1 MRKILLNLEISTK
14 CRAACSMCPRKHV
27 PKNKF
32 IDDDLVNIISKELDD
47 TFWEIDLSGRGE
59 PTLHPK
65 FHELSR
71 IIKNNSNTQLA
82 VVTTADNLTDKV
94 NDTFREYIDVI
105 RLSVSSYDEKI
116 FKKVHCGLNYN
127 KIWDN
132 IKRLGNEHAYKTVIH
147 LTGGSVIYEGLEI
160 TVEKLR
166 EIGFREFRLFP
177 LWNRAGDNEVK
188 AKEEEFRHDIIEK
201 LGLRSSESEY
211 DGGNSSDYINDYKR
225 NKLTNPKYCI
235 VGDSS
240 LFITYNGDIL
250 GCFQDFS
257 GKCIV
262 ANIRNSNLKDIIKHK
277 KDKVGR
283 YEFCSNCNSNIAI
296 LNITNKKNKIMNYQ
310 LSVGFNGKKDTLLK
324 IINSSNKVGDVY
336 TGGLSGKIYGGRF
349 QYEDSYEKIKENIEI
364 CHKHGITL
372 SITLNSPSGVPEK
385 SDKIWWDDIA
395 NYLCELESIGVD
407 KVICSHP
414 FLISLAKEKTNL
426 IVVASTIAEIS
437 NVRSA
442 LYYEE
447 LGADIIVPS
456 VSINH
461 DLKELILM
469 KDNLQHAT
477 LKILV
482 NEVCLG
488 NCPYRRFHHAHLS
501 KANHRNYDIDYTS
514 SCTKKYLDN
523 PYLFLTNNVIRP
535 EDLKLYEGICDNFK
549 LVGRTIEDDI
559 LVNMIKAYGNE
570 YYDGN
575 LLDILDNRFQRVI
588 NIPNNKLNELI
599 YKKMKCDKNCAK
611 CGYCKDLYTTIQ
623 NEFV

>member
-177 LWNRAGDNEVK
+177 LWNRAGDNE
-188 AKEEEFRHDIIEK
+188 

-296 LNITNKKNKIMNYQ
+296 LNI
-310 LSVGFNGKKDTLLK
+310 D
-324 IINSSNKVGDVY
+324 
-336 TGGLSGKIYGGRF
+336 
-349 QYEDSYEKIKENIEI
+349 
-364 CHKHGITL
+364 
-372 SITLNSPSGVPEK
+372 
-385 SDKIWWDDIA
+385 
-395 NYLCELESIGVD
+395 
-407 KVICSHP
+407 
-414 FLISLAKEKTNL
+414 
-426 IVVASTIAEIS
+426 
-437 NVRSA
+437 
-442 LYYEE
+442 
-447 LGADIIVPS
+447 
-456 VSINH
+456 
-461 DLKELILM
+461 
-469 KDNLQHAT
+469 
-477 LKILV
+477 
-482 NEVCLG
+482 
-488 NCPYRRFHHAHLS
+488 
-501 KANHRNYDIDYTS
+501 
-514 SCTKKYLDN
+514 
-523 PYLFLTNNVIRP
+523 
-535 EDLKLYEGICDNFK
+535 
-549 LVGRTIEDDI
+549 
-559 LVNMIKAYGNE
+559 
-570 YYDGN
+570 
-575 LLDILDNRFQRVI
+575 
-588 NIPNNKLNELI
+588 
-599 YKKMKCDKNCAK
+599 
-611 CGYCKDLYTTIQ
+611 
-623 NEFV
+623 